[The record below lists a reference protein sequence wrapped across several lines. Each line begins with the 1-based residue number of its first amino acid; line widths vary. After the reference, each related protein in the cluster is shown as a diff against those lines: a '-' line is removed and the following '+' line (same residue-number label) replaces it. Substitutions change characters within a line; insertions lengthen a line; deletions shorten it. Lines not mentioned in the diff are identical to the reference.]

1 MLRPALPLPRVSRP
15 TAPNRPTF
23 EFRIDEAGVLPQ
35 SGGFYVQGQVI
46 SGAVMRG
53 SSGIVRVHGEPHG
66 LVVRSPVFGLHELAR
81 RGVVV
86 LRVEPPSFDLT
97 SIVPGTVFASH
108 ASLTMPQAA

>member
-1 MLRPALPLPRVSRP
+1 MPRAALPLSQIHRSPV
-15 TAPNRPTF
+15 PNRPTF

-35 SGGFYVQGQVI
+35 SGAFYVQGQVI

-53 SSGIVRVHGEPHG
+53 SSGLVRVNGEAHG
-66 LVVRSPVFGLHELAR
+66 LVVVNPVMGLHDLAR

-97 SIVPGTVFASH
+97 TIVPGTVFASR
-108 ASLTMPQAA
+108 APVAVPQAA